1 MIGAGG
7 NIRRIYQIANT
18 LFGRD
23 GDRPLPED
31 ATQAMLAAIFQISF
45 SEKIDAFCCSM
56 NQPPVDDVATNT
68 TALLVRFEAASP
80 TDVKNV
86 ILISAAKSCEL
97 DPLLNIATMKA
108 RQCISP
114 HCSIVTRHAG
124 PSLCP
129 WFVLV
134 HTALY
139 EGTPVYL
146 ASLLHRHTPRR
157 TLRSG
162 GGLLLNVS
170 SVNLERYGQQAFAG
184 PTLWNSLP
192 LELRA
197 NENIRQFKKLL
208 ETFCFQINILK

>member
-1 MIGAGG
+1 MATSDVST
-7 NIRRIYQIANT
+7 RSQIHCLVEMET
-18 LFGRD
+18 GRY
-23 GDRPLPED
+23 LK
-31 ATQAMLAAIFQISF
+31 TQHKLCLLRYSRSASLKRSMR
-45 SEKIDAFCCSM
+45 FCCSM

-108 RQCISP
+108 PQCISP

-197 NENIRQFKKLL
+197 NENIKQFKKLL